1 MGGTHLERPLSAP
14 IWRDPLGEL
23 PSCLPWQPL
32 APRGAPSRIPPPCP
46 PKKTPKPHS
55 STFPT
60 PSPGFLLSKCCLPI
74 LKAKAKRVRTTFSSE
89 QLARLEQEFARQQY
103 LVGAQRG
110 LLAST
115 LHLTEEQVIGPG
127 SNRPQMSPIRLV
139 CLPKLPWKG
148 FFFFFGGG
156 RD

>member
-1 MGGTHLERPLSAP
+1 MGSSHSSSHGIPSLLRGNPA
-14 IWRDPLGEL
+14 GFL
-23 PSCLPWQPL
+23 PPAL
-32 APRGAPSRIPPPCP
+32 
-46 PKKTPKPHS
+46 KKTPKPHS
-55 STFPT
+55 STFLT

-89 QLARLEQEFARQQY
+89 QLARLEQEFAQQQY

-127 SNRPQMSPIRLV
+127 SKRP
-139 CLPKLPWKG
+139 
-148 FFFFFGGG
+148 
-156 RD
+156 